1 MPMYSLPSEISRREI
16 SLGRVALCL
25 APCACPPGKPGGIQ
39 RVHGGKHGGRVV
51 GEDCIGVTTTPPNAV
66 RSPVILENPGGLA

>member
-16 SLGRVALCL
+16 SLGRAALCL

-39 RVHGGKHGGRVV
+39 RVHGGKHGGR
-51 GEDCIGVTTTPPNAV
+51 GGLHWGDYDTPNAV